1 MNKPMNTAVG
11 PDCRDG
17 KHPCAGTALD
27 PVTDDIV
34 ECACPC
40 HSKQAPTYSPTT
52 EPDISK

>member
-1 MNKPMNTAVG
+1 MNTAVG